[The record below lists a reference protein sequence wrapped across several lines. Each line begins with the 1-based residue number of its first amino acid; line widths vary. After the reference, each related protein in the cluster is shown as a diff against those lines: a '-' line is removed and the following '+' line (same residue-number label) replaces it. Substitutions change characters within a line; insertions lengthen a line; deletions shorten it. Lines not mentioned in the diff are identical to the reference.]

1 MSINKIL
8 NRGHRIAWL
17 DNVKMFAMLWVIL
30 GHVMTI
36 VIKTNVDLS
45 GKIMEH
51 FIVAFNMPL
60 FVIISGYSN
69 LNTFNKIT
77 EWRELVDFVKKSVIH
92 ILLPVVT
99 FCVIGLTP
107 NFIFSPFWFLNMILY
122 LMIGF
127 AVIHFAVYSIK
138 RQHLLGVSI
147 LLFLLCFIWVNK
159 G

>member
-1 MSINKIL
+1 
-8 NRGHRIAWL
+8 
-17 DNVKMFAMLWVIL
+17 MLCVIL

-45 GKIMEH
+45 GKIIEH

-77 EWRELVDFVKKSVIH
+77 KWRELIDFVKKSVIR

-107 NFIFSPFWFLNMILY
+107 NFIFFTILVSEY
-122 LMIGF
+122 D
-127 AVIHFAVYSIK
+127 SISYD
-138 RQHLLGVSI
+138 RVCCNTFCC
-147 LLFLLCFIWVNK
+147 LFY
-159 G
+159 

>member
-1 MSINKIL
+1 MSINKVL

-17 DNVKMFAMLWVIL
+17 DNVKMFAMLWVIF

-99 FCVIGLTP
+99 F
-107 NFIFSPFWFLNMILY
+107 
-122 LMIGF
+122 
-127 AVIHFAVYSIK
+127 
-138 RQHLLGVSI
+138 
-147 LLFLLCFIWVNK
+147 LCDWVNSK
-159 G
+159 FYFFTILVSEYDFISYDRICSNTFCCLFY

>member
-92 ILLPVVT
+92 ILLS
-99 FCVIGLTP
+99 L
-107 NFIFSPFWFLNMILY
+107 
-122 LMIGF
+122 
-127 AVIHFAVYSIK
+127 IHI
-138 RQHLLGVSI
+138 
-147 LLFLLCFIWVNK
+147 
-159 G
+159 